1 VPVDQTEGSEG
12 AREKARPGL
21 MHRCSW
27 IKQEGAR
34 ERGKNNVRDRCIG
47 VHGSDRRERGS
58 EGKIISRTDAS
69 VLVDRTGASERA
81 REESRPGLM
90 HRRQRIRQEGARENV
105 LIANASSTGHQ
116 RKEAL
121 MDPKMGTV
129 MPLMLQHNVGNYRLM
144 MLPEGPPSSTS
155 GFFVVYD
162 VLLAVFGLG
171 WIRVTTGTAYH

>member
-1 VPVDQTEGSEG
+1 
-12 AREKARPGL
+12 
-21 MHRCSW
+21 
-27 IKQEGAR
+27 
-34 ERGKNNVRDRCIG
+34 
-47 VHGSDRRERGS
+47 
-58 EGKIISRTDAS
+58 
-69 VLVDRTGASERA
+69 
-81 REESRPGLM
+81 
-90 HRRQRIRQEGARENV
+90 
-105 LIANASSTGHQ
+105 
-116 RKEAL
+116 